1 MTALSAADLYAF
13 DVRGCAVLPGVLSAA
28 QLETLNA
35 EVRQSSAAGSSD
47 RALLAHASSSSATS
61 SG

>member
-13 DVRGCAVLPGVLSAA
+13 DVRGCTVLPGVLSAA

-47 RALLAHASSSSATS
+47 RALAHASSSSATS